1 MADPLK
7 LGVLISGSGSNL
19 QSIID
24 HIEKGS
30 LNAIIK
36 IVISNNPDAYGIT
49 RANKHCLPVLVL
61 KHEDFKTRE
70 DFDLELI
77 EALKNNHVQ
86 LVVLAGFMRILTP
99 AFLRAFPQRII
110 NIHPALLPAF
120 PGTHVQKQALEY
132 GVKFSGCTVHFVDE
146 GVDTGAIIIQ
156 SVLPVHDDDTEE
168 TLAAR
173 ILKEEHRIYPQ
184 AIQFYADG
192 KIQIDGRKV
201 RIKSA
206 NKPSIPALHNPPL
219 AGDCETPIPKA
230 KRSGIGKLNNP
241 AKRRV

>member
-1 MADPLK
+1 LFYLKPNGKSMADPLK

-49 RANKHCLPVLVL
+49 RAKKHGLPVLIF
-61 KHEDFKTRE
+61 KHEDFKSRE
-70 DFDLELI
+70 DFDLEVIKTLQ
-77 EALKNNHVQ
+77 NNHVQ
-86 LVVLAGFMRILTP
+86 LVVLAGFMRILTA

-132 GVKFSGCTVHFVDE
+132 GVKFSGCTVHFVDG
-146 GVDTGAIIIQ
+146 GVDTGPIIIQ

-192 KIQIDGRKV
+192 KIEIDGRKV
-201 RIKSA
+201 KIKSA
-206 NKPSIPALHNPPL
+206 NKTSSPALHNPPL
-219 AGDCETPIPKA
+219 AGY
-230 KRSGIGKLNNP
+230 
-241 AKRRV
+241 

>member
-1 MADPLK
+1 MANPLK

-30 LNAIIK
+30 LNAVIK

-49 RANKHCLPVLVL
+49 RAKKHGLPVLIF
-61 KHEDFKTRE
+61 KHEDFKSRE

-77 EALKNNHVQ
+77 KNLQNNQVQ
-86 LVVLAGFMRILTP
+86 LVVLAGFMRILTSL
-99 AFLRAFPQRII
+99 FMREFPQRII

-120 PGTHVQKQALEY
+120 PGTHVQKKALEY
-132 GVKFSGCTVHFVDE
+132 GVKFTGCTVHFVDE
-146 GVDTGAIIIQ
+146 GVDTGPIIIQ
-156 SVLPVHDDDTEE
+156 SVIPVLDDDTEE

-173 ILKEEHRIYPQ
+173 ILKEEHQIYPQ

-192 KIQIDGRKV
+192 KIEIDGRRVK
-201 RIKSA
+201 IKSA
-206 NKPSIPALHNPPL
+206 NKPSFTALHNPPL
-219 AGDCETPIPKA
+219 VG
-230 KRSGIGKLNNP
+230 
-241 AKRRV
+241 V

>member
-30 LNAIIK
+30 LNAVIK
-36 IVISNNPDAYGIT
+36 IVISNNPNAYGLT
-49 RANKHCLPVLVL
+49 RAKKHGLPVLIF
-61 KHEDFKTRE
+61 KHENFKTRE

-77 EALKNNHVQ
+77 QALKNNNVQ

-99 AFLRAFPQRII
+99 AFLREFPQRII

-132 GVKFSGCTVHFVDE
+132 GVKFAGCTVHFVDE
-146 GVDTGAIIIQ
+146 GVDTGPIIIQ
-156 SVLPVHDDDTEE
+156 SVLPVLDYDTEE

-192 KIQIDGRKV
+192 KIEFDGRKV
-201 RIKSA
+201 KIKNG
-206 NKPSIPALHNPPL
+206 NKTSFPALHNPTL
-219 AGDCETPIPKA
+219 DG
-230 KRSGIGKLNNP
+230 
-241 AKRRV
+241 

>member
-24 HIEKGS
+24 NIEKGS
-30 LNAIIK
+30 LNATIK

-49 RANKHCLPVLVL
+49 RAKKHSLPILIL
-61 KHEDFKTRE
+61 NHHDFKSRE

-77 EALKNNHVQ
+77 KALQNNQVQ

-132 GVKFSGCTVHFVDE
+132 GAKFSGCTVHFVDE
-146 GVDTGAIIIQ
+146 GVDTGPIIIQ

-192 KIQIDGRKV
+192 KIDIVGRKV

-206 NKPSIPALHNPPL
+206 KKTSIPVLHNPPL
-219 AGDCETPIPKA
+219 AGY
-230 KRSGIGKLNNP
+230 
-241 AKRRV
+241 

>member
-1 MADPLK
+1 MSDPLK

-30 LNAIIK
+30 LNAEIK
-36 IVISNNPDAYGIT
+36 IVISNNPDAYGIL
-49 RANKHCLPVLVL
+49 RAKKHGLPVAVL
-61 KHEDFKTRE
+61 NHRDFKSRE
-70 DFDLELI
+70 DFDQELI
-77 EALKNNHVQ
+77 NTLQNNCVQ

-132 GVKFSGCTVHFVDE
+132 GAKFSGCTVHFVDE
-146 GVDTGAIIIQ
+146 GVDTGPIIIQ
-156 SVLPVHDDDTEE
+156 SVVPVHDDDTEE
-168 TLAAR
+168 ALAAR

-192 KIQIDGRKV
+192 QLDIDGRRVK
-201 RIKSA
+201 IKSA
-206 NKPSIPALHNPPL
+206 NKISFPVLHNPPL
-219 AGDCETPIPKA
+219 AGY
-230 KRSGIGKLNNP
+230 
-241 AKRRV
+241 